1 MNDLDLFPNNLDT
14 PSKYMIVDKSESAI
28 NGLKLLHFLRSKNI
42 PCILYPDNTK
52 LKKQLKYAHSNKIP
66 LVVFIKEDF
75 SSEMKVELK
84 NMDSGEQKEY
94 LLSDIL

>member
-1 MNDLDLFPNNLDT
+1 MNVLDLFPNNLDT
-14 PSKYMIVDKSESAI
+14 PSKYLIVDKSKSAI

-94 LLSDIL
+94 FLSDI

>member
-1 MNDLDLFPNNLDT
+1 
-14 PSKYMIVDKSESAI
+14 MIVDKSESSI
-28 NGLKLLHFLRSKNI
+28 NGLKLLQFLRSENI

-52 LKKQLKYAHSNKIP
+52 LKKQLKYANSNKIP
-66 LVVFIKEDF
+66 LVVFIKEVF

-94 LLSDIL
+94 LLSDI

>member
-1 MNDLDLFPNNLDT
+1 MYSLSRQYKIEKNNLNMPT
-14 PSKYMIVDKSESAI
+14 PIKF
-28 NGLKLLHFLRSKNI
+28 LWLFLLR
-42 PCILYPDNTK
+42 
-52 LKKQLKYAHSNKIP
+52 KI
-66 LVVFIKEDF
+66 F